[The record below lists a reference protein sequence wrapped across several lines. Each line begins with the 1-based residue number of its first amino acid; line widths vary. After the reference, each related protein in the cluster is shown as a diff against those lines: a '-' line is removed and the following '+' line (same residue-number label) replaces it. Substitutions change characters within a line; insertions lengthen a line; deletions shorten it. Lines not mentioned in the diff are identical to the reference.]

1 MRFSFRMAEL
11 TPFSADNKT
20 RYTCYWLPREY
31 GMSGF
36 RQRLRNITIT
46 KKLATGFGVVL
57 LLVAIA
63 TTLSV
68 LRFREIRDVYE
79 KTNLIYNINIEV
91 FQAKINRLKYF
102 YSSDEKS
109 GQVMA
114 NYVDHALQLTAS
126 ARSLDWTPQES
137 AVIDAVDKHLQEFK
151 TSVSAMQAST
161 AALLAL
167 RSALDQAGNDDLQSR
182 YAALIRTPLEDTALS
197 YQLYDVLFAIGNMR
211 DRALALR
218 FSTSQQARDTL
229 EKSAAATQSAV
240 QTLLPLLPDDA
251 RTQLQSLWEES
262 AAYRD
267 NSIYYYQSV
276 QSLNAAEDA
285 VKTAG
290 DRSSA
295 AIKDIIVLV
304 KAHNDSLANT
314 SSTITALVGFIAILL
329 GIAVSW
335 WVTRQITRPMRENL
349 QLAERIAS
357 GDLSARIVARSE
369 DEFGKLTAAMGVMNN
384 KLRAMIGE
392 VRHSVTQVTSAAS
405 DIADGNTDLSS
416 RTEQQAAA
424 VVQTA
429 ASMEQLTAT
438 VKNNAD
444 NARHASKLAAEASH
458 TASQGGS
465 VMRDMVATM
474 GDINTSSRKIADI
487 TAVINSI
494 AFQTNILALNAAVE
508 AARAGEQGRG
518 FAVVASEVRSLS
530 QRSSQAAKDIE
541 HLIAESVSRI
551 DTGSDLVVKAGKTME
566 QVVDSV
572 TRVNDIMGEISSA
585 SEEQSR
591 GIEQIA
597 RAVSE
602 LDSTTQQNASL
613 VNASS
618 LAAGSLEE
626 QARILE
632 ELVTAFRLDDSV
644 RVQRASREPA
654 LAAGSMP
661 QGNWTTF

>member
-1 MRFSFRMAEL
+1 
-11 TPFSADNKT
+11 
-20 RYTCYWLPREY
+20 
-31 GMSGF
+31 MSGF
-36 RQRLRNITIT
+36 RQRLRNITIS

-68 LRFREIRDVYE
+68 IRFREIRDVYE

-114 NYVDHALQLTAS
+114 DYVNHAAELTAS
-126 ARSLDWTPQES
+126 AQHLEWTPAEK
-137 AVIDAVDKHLQEFK
+137 AVINTMSGHLNDFRNSVAV
-151 TSVSAMQAST
+151 MQKST
-161 AALLAL
+161 ANLLAL
-167 RSALDQAGNDDLQSR
+167 RGALDQAGTEDLQAR

-197 YQLYDVLFAIGNMR
+197 YQLYDLLFALGNLR

-218 FSTSQQARDTL
+218 FSATQEARDAL
-229 EKSAAATQSAV
+229 EKQSAATQSALESLKP
-240 QTLLPLLPDDA
+240 QLPEEA
-251 RTQLQSLWEES
+251 QTQLQSLWEES
-262 AAYRD
+262 TSYRD
-267 NSIYYYQSV
+267 NSLYYYQSV
-276 QSLNAAEDA
+276 QDLKLAEDK

-295 AIKDIIVLV
+295 AIKEIIALV
-304 KAHNDSLANT
+304 KAHNDNLANT
-314 SSTITALVGFIAILL
+314 SSTIAALVGLIAILL

-335 WVTRQITRPMRENL
+335 WVTRQITRPVRENL
-349 QLAERIAS
+349 HLAERIAS
-357 GDLSARIVARSE
+357 GDLSANIQARSA
-369 DEFGKLTAAMGVMNN
+369 DEFGKLTAAMGVMNS

-392 VRHSVTQVTSAAS
+392 VRHSVTRVTSAAS
-405 DIADGNTDLSS
+405 EIADGNTDLSS

-444 NARHASKLAAEASH
+444 NARHASKLAAEASQ
-458 TASQGGS
+458 TASQGGN

-551 DTGSDLVVKAGKTME
+551 DTGSHLVVKAGQTME
-566 QVVDSV
+566 QVVHSV

-626 QARILE
+626 QARVLE
-632 ELVTAFRLDDSV
+632 ELVAAFRLDDSV
-644 RVQRASREPA
+644 RVQRAARQPA
-654 LAAGSMP
+654 LAAGGVAE
-661 QGNWTTF
+661 GNWTTF

>member
-1 MRFSFRMAEL
+1 
-11 TPFSADNKT
+11 
-20 RYTCYWLPREY
+20 
-31 GMSGF
+31 
-36 RQRLRNITIT
+36 
-46 KKLATGFGVVL
+46 
-57 LLVAIA
+57 
-63 TTLSV
+63 V

-114 NYVDHALQLTAS
+114 DYVDHALQLTAT
-126 ARSLDWTPQES
+126 AQKLEWTPAEK
-137 AVIDAVDKHLQEFK
+137 AVIDTMGGHLDAFK
-151 TSVSAMQAST
+151 TSVTAMQKST
-161 AALLAL
+161 ANLLAL
-167 RSALDQAGNDDLQSR
+167 RGALDQAGTEDLQSR

-197 YQLYDVLFAIGNMR
+197 YQLYDVLFALGNLR

-218 FSTSQQARDTL
+218 FSASQEARDAL
-229 EKSAAATQSAV
+229 EKQSAATQSALESLKP
-240 QTLLPLLPDDA
+240 QLPEA
-251 RTQLQSLWEES
+251 AQTQLQSLWEES
-262 AAYRD
+262 TSYRD
-267 NSIYYYQSV
+267 NSLYYYQAV
-276 QSLNAAEDA
+276 QDLKATEDN

-295 AIKDIIVLV
+295 SIKEIIALV

-314 SSTITALVGFIAILL
+314 SATITALVGLIAILL

-335 WVTRQITRPMRENL
+335 WVTRQITRPVRENL
-349 QLAERIAS
+349 HLAERIAS
-357 GDLSARIVARSE
+357 GDLSANIQARSQ
-369 DEFGKLTAAMGVMNN
+369 DEFGKLTSAMGVMNS
-384 KLRAMIGE
+384 KLRSMIGE
-392 VRHSVTQVTSAAS
+392 VRHSVTRVTSAAS
-405 DIADGNTDLSS
+405 EIADGNTDLSS

-444 NARHASKLAAEASH
+444 NARHASKLAAEASQ
-458 TASQGGS
+458 TASQGGN

-551 DTGSDLVVKAGKTME
+551 DTGSHLVVKAGQTME
-566 QVVDSV
+566 QVVHSV

-613 VNASS
+613 VSASS

-626 QARILE
+626 QARVLE
-632 ELVTAFRLDDSV
+632 ELVAAFRLDDSV
-644 RVQRASREPA
+644 RVQRSARQPV
-654 LAAGSMP
+654 LAAGGLAE
-661 QGNWTTF
+661 GNWTTF

>member
-1 MRFSFRMAEL
+1 
-11 TPFSADNKT
+11 
-20 RYTCYWLPREY
+20 
-31 GMSGF
+31 MSGF

-197 YQLYDVLFAIGNMR
+197 YQLYDVLFAIGNVR

-229 EKSAAATQSAV
+229 EKSAATTQNAV

-276 QSLNAAEDA
+276 QSLNTAEDA

-632 ELVTAFRLDDSV
+632 ELVAAFRLDDSV
-644 RVQRASREPA
+644 RVQRATREPA

>member
-1 MRFSFRMAEL
+1 
-11 TPFSADNKT
+11 
-20 RYTCYWLPREY
+20 
-31 GMSGF
+31 MSGF
-36 RQRLRNITIT
+36 RQRLRNITIS

-57 LLVAIA
+57 LLVAVA

-68 LRFREIRDVYE
+68 IRFREIRDVYE

-102 YSSDEKS
+102 YSSDSKS

-114 NYVDHALQLTAS
+114 DYVNHAAQLTAS
-126 ARSLDWTPQES
+126 AQALEWTAQEK
-137 AVIDAVDKHLQEFK
+137 AVIDRMAGHLEEFK
-151 TSVSAMQAST
+151 TSVAAMQKST
-161 AALLAL
+161 TMLVGL
-167 RSALDQAGNDDLQSR
+167 RSALEATGNEDLQSR
-182 YAALIRTPLEDTALS
+182 YTALMRTPLEDATLS
-197 YQLYDVLFAIGNMR
+197 YQLYDALFAMGNLR

-218 FSTSQQARDTL
+218 FNASPDARDAL
-229 EKSAAATQSAV
+229 DKQSAATQSVV
-240 QTLLPLLPDDA
+240 QTLLPQLPEEA
-251 RTQLQSLWEES
+251 QTQLRSLWDES
-262 AAYRD
+262 TSYRD
-267 NSIYYYQSV
+267 NSLFYYQSV
-276 QSLNAAEDA
+276 QDLRAAEDN

-290 DRSSA
+290 DRASA
-295 AIKDIIVLV
+295 AIKDIIALV
-304 KAHNDSLANT
+304 KTHNDSLANT
-314 SSTITALVGFIAILL
+314 SSTIAALVGLIAILL

-335 WVTRQITRPMRENL
+335 WVTRQITRPVRENL

-357 GDLSARIVARSE
+357 GDLSATIQARSN
-369 DEFGKLTAAMGVMNN
+369 DEFGKLTAAMGVMND

-392 VRHSVTQVTSAAS
+392 VRYSVTRVTSAAS
-405 DIADGNTDLSS
+405 EIADGNTDLSS

-444 NARHASKLAAEASH
+444 NARHASKLAAEASQ
-458 TASQGGS
+458 TASQGGN

-551 DTGSDLVVKAGKTME
+551 DTGSNLVAKAGQTME
-566 QVVDSV
+566 QVVHSV

-602 LDSTTQQNASL
+602 LDSTTQQNATL

-626 QARILE
+626 QARVLE
-632 ELVTAFRLDDSV
+632 ELVTAFRLDDSA
-644 RVQRASREPA
+644 RVARAARQSVT
-654 LAAGSMP
+654 AAGAVP
-661 QGNWTTF
+661 QANWTTF

>member
-1 MRFSFRMAEL
+1 
-11 TPFSADNKT
+11 
-20 RYTCYWLPREY
+20 
-31 GMSGF
+31 MSGF

>member
-1 MRFSFRMAEL
+1 
-11 TPFSADNKT
+11 
-20 RYTCYWLPREY
+20 
-31 GMSGF
+31 MSGF
-36 RQRLRNITIT
+36 RQRLRNITIS
-46 KKLATGFGVVL
+46 KKLAMGFGVVL

-114 NYVDHALQLTAS
+114 DYVDHALQLTAT
-126 ARSLDWTPQES
+126 AQQLEWTPAEK
-137 AVIDAVDKHLQEFK
+137 AVIDTMGGHLDAFK
-151 TSVSAMQAST
+151 TSVAAMQKST
-161 AALLAL
+161 ANLLAL
-167 RSALDQAGNDDLQSR
+167 RGALDQAGTEDLQSR

-197 YQLYDVLFAIGNMR
+197 YQLYDVLFALGNLR

-218 FSTSQQARDTL
+218 FSASQEARDAL
-229 EKSAAATQSAV
+229 EKQSAATQSALESLKP
-240 QTLLPLLPDDA
+240 QLPEEA
-251 RTQLQSLWEES
+251 QTQLQSLWEES
-262 AAYRD
+262 TSYRD
-267 NSIYYYQSV
+267 NSLYYYQAV
-276 QSLNAAEDA
+276 QDLKATEDN

-295 AIKDIIVLV
+295 SIKEIIALV

-314 SSTITALVGFIAILL
+314 SATITALVGLIAILL

-335 WVTRQITRPMRENL
+335 WVTRQITRPVRENL
-349 QLAERIAS
+349 HLAERIAS
-357 GDLSARIVARSE
+357 GDLSANIQARSQ
-369 DEFGKLTAAMGVMNN
+369 DEFGKLTSAMGVMNS
-384 KLRAMIGE
+384 KLRSMIGE
-392 VRHSVTQVTSAAS
+392 VRHSVTRVTSAAS
-405 DIADGNTDLSS
+405 EIADGNTDLSS

-444 NARHASKLAAEASH
+444 NARHASKLAAEASQ
-458 TASQGGS
+458 TASQGGN

-551 DTGSDLVVKAGKTME
+551 DTGSHLVVKAGQTME
-566 QVVDSV
+566 QVVHSV

-613 VNASS
+613 VSASS

-626 QARILE
+626 QARVLE
-632 ELVTAFRLDDSV
+632 ELVAAFRLDDSV
-644 RVQRASREPA
+644 RVQRSARQPV
-654 LAAGSMP
+654 LAAG
-661 QGNWTTF
+661 GVAEGHWTTF

>member
-1 MRFSFRMAEL
+1 
-11 TPFSADNKT
+11 
-20 RYTCYWLPREY
+20 
-31 GMSGF
+31 MSGF
-36 RQRLRNITIT
+36 RQRLRNITIS
-46 KKLATGFGVVL
+46 KKLAMGFGVVL

-114 NYVDHALQLTAS
+114 DYVDHALQLTATAQQLEWTS
-126 ARSLDWTPQES
+126 AEK
-137 AVIDAVDKHLQEFK
+137 AVIDTMGGHLDAFK
-151 TSVSAMQAST
+151 TSVAAMQKST
-161 AALLAL
+161 ANLLAL
-167 RSALDQAGNDDLQSR
+167 RGALDQAGTEDLQSR

-197 YQLYDVLFAIGNMR
+197 YQLYDVLFALGNLR

-218 FSTSQQARDTL
+218 FSASQEARDAL
-229 EKSAAATQSAV
+229 EKQSAATQSALESLKP
-240 QTLLPLLPDDA
+240 QLPEEA
-251 RTQLQSLWEES
+251 QTQLQSLWEES
-262 AAYRD
+262 TSYRD
-267 NSIYYYQSV
+267 NSLYYYQAV
-276 QSLNAAEDA
+276 QDLKATEDN

-295 AIKDIIVLV
+295 SIKEIIALV

-314 SSTITALVGFIAILL
+314 SATITALVGLIAILL

-335 WVTRQITRPMRENL
+335 WVTRQITRPVRENL
-349 QLAERIAS
+349 HLAERIAS
-357 GDLSARIVARSE
+357 GDLSANIQSRSQ
-369 DEFGKLTAAMGVMNN
+369 DEFGKLTSAMGVMNS
-384 KLRAMIGE
+384 KLRSMIGE
-392 VRHSVTQVTSAAS
+392 VRHSVTRVTSAAS
-405 DIADGNTDLSS
+405 EIADGNTDLSS

-444 NARHASKLAAEASH
+444 NARHASKLAAEASQ
-458 TASQGGS
+458 TASQGGN

-518 FAVVASEVRSLS
+518 FAAVASEVRSLS

-551 DTGSDLVVKAGKTME
+551 DTGSHLVVKAGQTME
-566 QVVDSV
+566 QVVHSV

-613 VNASS
+613 VSASS

-626 QARILE
+626 QARVLE
-632 ELVTAFRLDDSV
+632 ELVAAFRLDDSV
-644 RVQRASREPA
+644 RVQRLARQPV
-654 LAAGSMP
+654 LAAG
-661 QGNWTTF
+661 GVAEGHWTTF

>member
-1 MRFSFRMAEL
+1 
-11 TPFSADNKT
+11 
-20 RYTCYWLPREY
+20 
-31 GMSGF
+31 MSGF
-36 RQRLRNITIT
+36 RQRLRNITIS
-46 KKLATGFGVVL
+46 KKLAMGFGVVL

-114 NYVDHALQLTAS
+114 DYVDHALQLTAT
-126 ARSLDWTPQES
+126 AQQLEWTPAEK
-137 AVIDAVDKHLQEFK
+137 AVIDTMGGHLDAFK
-151 TSVSAMQAST
+151 TSVAAMQKST
-161 AALLAL
+161 ANLLAL
-167 RSALDQAGNDDLQSR
+167 RGALDQAGTEDLQSR

-197 YQLYDVLFAIGNMR
+197 YQLYDVLFALGNLR

-218 FSTSQQARDTL
+218 FSASQEARDAL
-229 EKSAAATQSAV
+229 EKQSAATQSALESLKP
-240 QTLLPLLPDDA
+240 QLPEEA
-251 RTQLQSLWEES
+251 QTQLQSLWEES
-262 AAYRD
+262 TSYRD
-267 NSIYYYQSV
+267 NSLYYYQAV
-276 QSLNAAEDA
+276 QDLKATEDN

-295 AIKDIIVLV
+295 SIKEIIALV

-314 SSTITALVGFIAILL
+314 SATITALVGLIAILL

-335 WVTRQITRPMRENL
+335 WVTRQITRPVRENL
-349 QLAERIAS
+349 HLAERIAS
-357 GDLSARIVARSE
+357 GDLSANIQARSQ
-369 DEFGKLTAAMGVMNN
+369 DEFGKLTSAMGVMNS
-384 KLRAMIGE
+384 KLRSMIGE
-392 VRHSVTQVTSAAS
+392 VRHSVTRVTRAAS
-405 DIADGNTDLSS
+405 EIADGNTDLSS

-444 NARHASKLAAEASH
+444 NARHASKLAAEASQ
-458 TASQGGS
+458 TASQGGN

-551 DTGSDLVVKAGKTME
+551 DTGSHLVVKAGQTME
-566 QVVDSV
+566 QVVHSV

-613 VNASS
+613 VSASS

-626 QARILE
+626 QARVLE
-632 ELVTAFRLDDSV
+632 ELVAAFRLDDSV
-644 RVQRASREPA
+644 RVQRSARQPV
-654 LAAGSMP
+654 LAAG
-661 QGNWTTF
+661 GVAEGHWTTF

>member
-1 MRFSFRMAEL
+1 
-11 TPFSADNKT
+11 
-20 RYTCYWLPREY
+20 
-31 GMSGF
+31 MSGF
-36 RQRLRNITIT
+36 RQRLRNITIS
-46 KKLATGFGVVL
+46 KKLAMGFGVVL

-114 NYVDHALQLTAS
+114 DYVDHALQLTAT
-126 ARSLDWTPQES
+126 AQQLEWTPAEK
-137 AVIDAVDKHLQEFK
+137 AVIDTMGGHLDAFK
-151 TSVSAMQAST
+151 TSVAAMQKST
-161 AALLAL
+161 ANLLAL
-167 RSALDQAGNDDLQSR
+167 RGALDQAGTEDLQSR

-197 YQLYDVLFAIGNMR
+197 YQLYDVLFALGNLR

-218 FSTSQQARDTL
+218 FSASQEARDAL
-229 EKSAAATQSAV
+229 EKQSAATQSALESLKP
-240 QTLLPLLPDDA
+240 QLPEEA
-251 RTQLQSLWEES
+251 QTQLQSLWEES
-262 AAYRD
+262 TSYRD
-267 NSIYYYQSV
+267 NSLYYYQAV
-276 QSLNAAEDA
+276 QDLKATEDN

-295 AIKDIIVLV
+295 AIKEIIALV

-314 SSTITALVGFIAILL
+314 SSTITALVGLVAILL

-335 WVTRQITRPMRENL
+335 WVTRQITRPVRENL
-349 QLAERIAS
+349 HLAERIAS
-357 GDLSARIVARSE
+357 GDLSANIQARSQ
-369 DEFGKLTAAMGVMNN
+369 DEFGKLTSAMGVMNS
-384 KLRAMIGE
+384 KLRSMIGE
-392 VRHSVTQVTSAAS
+392 VRHSVTRVTSAAS
-405 DIADGNTDLSS
+405 EIADGNTDLSS

-444 NARHASKLAAEASH
+444 NARHASKLAAEASQ
-458 TASQGGS
+458 TASQGGN

-551 DTGSDLVVKAGKTME
+551 DTGSHLVVKAGQTME
-566 QVVDSV
+566 QVVHSV

-613 VNASS
+613 VSASS

-626 QARILE
+626 QARVLE
-632 ELVTAFRLDDSV
+632 ELVAAFRLDDSV
-644 RVQRASREPA
+644 RVQRSARQPV
-654 LAAGSMP
+654 LAAG
-661 QGNWTTF
+661 GVAEGHWTTF

>member
-1 MRFSFRMAEL
+1 
-11 TPFSADNKT
+11 
-20 RYTCYWLPREY
+20 
-31 GMSGF
+31 MSGF

-126 ARSLDWTPQES
+126 AQSLDWTPQES

-197 YQLYDVLFAIGNMR
+197 YQLYDVLFAIGNVR

-229 EKSAAATQSAV
+229 EKSAATTQSAV

-314 SSTITALVGFIAILL
+314 SSTITALAGFIAILL
-329 GIAVSW
+329 GIVVSW

-530 QRSSQAAKDIE
+530 LRSSQAAKDIE

-632 ELVTAFRLDDSV
+632 ELVAAFRLDDSV
-644 RVQRASREPA
+644 RVQRASREPE

-661 QGNWTTF
+661 QGNWITF